1 MSTEAIPVPDT
12 DRLAGLVFELASQLH
27 VERAQRLALEAA
39 LVRSGVIAADAR
51 ERMFDDAE
59 CSRRTR
65 EALEESMSKLMRV
78 LTERDDPRTPLRSG
92 T

>member
-1 MSTEAIPVPDT
+1 MSPDFIPMPDT

-39 LVRSGVIAADAR
+39 LVRAGLIGADAR
-51 ERMFDDAE
+51 ERMLDDAE

-65 EALEESMSKLMRV
+65 EALEESMSRLMRV
-78 LTERDDPRTPLRSG
+78 LTERADPRTPLRPG
-92 T
+92 N

>member
-1 MSTEAIPVPDT
+1 MSLESIPVPDT

-27 VERAQRLALEAA
+27 VERAQRMALEAA

-51 ERMFDDAE
+51 ERMADDAD

-78 LTERDDPRTPLRSG
+78 LTERADPRTPLRG
-92 T
+92 EK